1 MKRDGRAR
9 FSGTTTP
16 TGLRASRLAFLL
28 DLILS
33 NQLEV
38 SESNLARLMTL
49 ADLHAEKLRDSTFLS
64 SDNHGLFQLVGL
76 DALCSVVSWKD
87 ACQGARSYARGEFVN
102 LVKSWFSD
110 EGVHLENSP
119 TYHEWVIRKVRELG
133 AVERFQHPDVQAIIE
148 VADDV
153 SPWLTY
159 PDGGGSP

>member
-1 MKRDGRAR
+1 MEHWLHEYRLDGDAVQLLVPIEIALDWHR
-9 FSGTTTP
+9 FHVEEGRTSAFQWYDHS

-76 DALCSVVSWKD
+76 DALCSVVSWRD
-87 ACQGARSYARGEFVN
+87 ACQGARS
-102 LVKSWFSD
+102 
-110 EGVHLENSP
+110 
-119 TYHEWVIRKVRELG
+119 
-133 AVERFQHPDVQAIIE
+133 
-148 VADDV
+148 
-153 SPWLTY
+153 
-159 PDGGGSP
+159 